1 MAFSDES
8 LVESEGV
15 EVFEQSLRPAEALP
29 GFRPSGIM
37 HDHWLDQSPQSLFFR
52 SEIPDGR
59 EFGDCAVED
68 GIEGVLLKIKADWP
82 VLHDEL
88 ERAGRKIVANPF
100 FRVDQHHARIEV
112 AVRVGHSQRFEM

>member
-1 MAFSDES
+1 MIFRFRTKTCHEVSDSPLCGEPIGPRAFSDES

-37 HDHWLDQSPQSLFFR
+37 HDHRLDQSPQSLFFR

-88 ERAGRKIVANPF
+88 ERAGRKI
-100 FRVDQHHARIEV
+100 
-112 AVRVGHSQRFEM
+112 